1 MSKILPTLVLGA
13 GGHAR
18 VLIDALQLNGYNI
31 MGLVDNDVD
40 KTGGSILG
48 IPVIGSDAIIYNY
61 PAVEVQLVNG
71 LGSINSTVM
80 RERLFRTFKT
90 RGYQFISI
98 IHPSATVARN
108 VQLHEGIQVMA
119 GAVIQTDSYIG
130 ENSVINT
137 KVSID
142 HECMIGSHVHIA
154 PGATL
159 SGGVQVKDGVH
170 IGTGATIIQG
180 VKIGQG
186 SLIAAGAVV
195 VRDVPPGVTVMGVPG
210 KVVQ

>member
-1 MSKILPTLVLGA
+1 MNKFLPTIILGA

-40 KTGGSILG
+40 KIDGSILG
-48 IPVIGSDAIIYNY
+48 IPVIGSDTVIYNY
-61 PAVEVQLVNG
+61 SPVEVQLVNG
-71 LGSINSTVM
+71 LGSISSTVM
-80 RERLFRTFKT
+80 RERLYKTFKT
-90 RGYQFISI
+90 FGYQFISI
-98 IHPSATVARN
+98 VHPSAIIARN

-130 ENSVINT
+130 ENSIVNT
-137 KVSID
+137 KASVD
-142 HECMIGSHVHIA
+142 HECRIGSHVHIA
-154 PGATL
+154 PGAIL
-159 SGGVQVKDGVH
+159 SGGVQVGDGVH